1 MSGLRPFK
9 IDTPRLVIRRFLLGE
24 VDNYLHIRNDPS
36 VPDTLPWITPLC
48 PEDAWAFMTRQ
59 VVVSPGAPNVEAHL
73 AIVDREQGY
82 VLGTCFAKM
91 DVSGHAEVGL
101 LLAPRVRGHD
111 LELEVVKALLKWAK
125 QAQDGPRSKKVTI
138 KVDAKDDATLAAF
151 SAAGFNMVS
160 QHLWQGKFPYYVV
173 SA

>member
-9 IDTPRLVIRRFLLGE
+9 IETPRLAIRRFLLGE

-36 VPDTLPWITPLC
+36 SSHACPWITPLC

-73 AIVDREQGY
+73 AITDRQQGY
-82 VLGTCFAKM
+82 VLGTCFVKI

-101 LLAPRVRGHD
+101 LLATQVRRYD
-111 LELEVVKALLKWAK
+111 IELEVVNALLKWTK
-125 QAQDGPRSKKVTI
+125 QARDGPRCKEVTLKVN
-138 KVDAKDDATLAAF
+138 ARDDTMLAAY
-151 SAAGFNMVS
+151 SSAGFNMVS
-160 QHLWQGKFPYYVV
+160 QHLWQGSFPYYVV

>member
-9 IDTPRLVIRRFLLGE
+9 IETPRLTIRRFLLGE
-24 VDNYLHIRNDPS
+24 VDHYLHVRNDPS
-36 VPDTLPWITPLC
+36 VSETLPWIAPLC

-59 VVVSPGAPNVEAHL
+59 VVISPGAPNVEAHL
-73 AIVDREQGY
+73 AITDRERGF

-91 DVSGHAEVGL
+91 DVSGHAEVGV
-101 LLAPRVRGHD
+101 LLAPQARGYE
-111 LELEVVKALLKWAK
+111 LELEVVKALLTWAK
-125 QAQDGPRSKKVTI
+125 HARDGPRSKKVTI
-138 KVDAKDDATLAAF
+138 KVDAKDDATLASF

-160 QHLWQGKFPYYVV
+160 QHLWHGKFPYYIV